1 MDLIS
6 DTDLRELDDRSNEGI
21 DVALL
26 WNPQTNRVWVSVVDG
41 RRGDAFVLDVDP
53 SDALDAYHHPYA
65 YADRSA
71 EFDFAA

>member
-6 DTDLRELDDRSNEGI
+6 DTDLRELDARSNDGI

-41 RRGDAFVLDVDP
+41 KRGDAFVLDVDP

-65 YADRSA
+65 YTDRSA
-71 EFDFAA
+71 EFALAA